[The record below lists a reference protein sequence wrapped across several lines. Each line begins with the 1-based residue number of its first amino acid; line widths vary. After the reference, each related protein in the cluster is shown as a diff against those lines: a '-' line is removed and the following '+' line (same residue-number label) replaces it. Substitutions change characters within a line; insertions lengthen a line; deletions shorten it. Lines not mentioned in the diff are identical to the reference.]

1 MKKENGSSENNK
13 KSEKSMIRAV
23 ICSQEQIAD
32 QIFSMWLQA
41 DPVAQSACPG
51 QFVSVYSSDSGRL
64 LPRPISICE
73 TDKNHGRI
81 RLVYRVAGKGT
92 AEFSGCQ
99 AGDCLDI
106 LGPLGNGYPLER
118 CPEGRTAFLIGGG
131 IGIPPMVELAKQLKG
146 RVISVA
152 GYRNELFLTDE
163 LEAYGELHV
172 AVEDDSL
179 YSRLRSMKNEHKA
192 TYGNVLDC
200 IREHNLHADVIYACG
215 PTPMLRAVKTFA
227 QENGIE
233 CWLSLEQRMACGI
246 GACLA
251 CVCDSTE
258 VDAHSKVKNKR
269 VCKEGPVFAAE
280 DVVL

>member
-1 MKKENGSSENNK
+1 MKKDNSKGENNR
-13 KSEKSMIRAV
+13 KSDRNMLHAAV
-23 ICSQEQIAD
+23 HSQEQIAD

-41 DPVAQSACPG
+41 DPIAESAIPG
-51 QFVSVYSSDSGRL
+51 QFVSVYSNDSGRL

-73 TDKNHGRI
+73 IDKRRGRI
-81 RLVYRVAGKGT
+81 RLVYRVVGKGT
-92 AEFSGCQ
+92 EEFSACQ
-99 AGDCLDI
+99 AGDCLDL

-118 CPEGRTAFLIGGG
+118 CPAGRTAFLIGGG
-131 IGIPPMVELAKQLKG
+131 IGIPPMIELAKQLEGK
-146 RVISVA
+146 VLSVA
-152 GYRNELFLTDE
+152 GYRDELFLTDE
-163 LEAYGELHV
+163 LKTYGGLFM

-179 YSRLRSMKNEHKA
+179 CRSLQSRENGEKVTH
-192 TYGNVLDC
+192 GNVLDC
-200 IREHNLHADVIYACG
+200 IRENSLHADVIYACG
-215 PTPMLRAVKTFA
+215 PTPMLRAVKAYA

-251 CVCDSTE
+251 CVCESAA
-258 VDAHSKVKNKR
+258 VDAHSQVKNKR